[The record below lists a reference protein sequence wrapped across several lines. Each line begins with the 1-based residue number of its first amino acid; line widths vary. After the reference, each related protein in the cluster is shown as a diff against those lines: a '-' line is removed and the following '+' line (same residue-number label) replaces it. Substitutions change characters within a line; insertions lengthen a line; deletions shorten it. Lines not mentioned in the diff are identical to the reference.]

1 MKKVIFNILK
11 YLALFA
17 IGVLIFWLLYRK
29 VEWEK
34 LKGALAGLKYGW
46 LILSIALNLLAQYSR
61 ALRWKML
68 IKPMGY
74 NPSTWNAYLSVLAL
88 YFVNL
93 IIPRA
98 GEVARCSII
107 NKTDKVP
114 FTKLVGTVF
123 TERLADMLM
132 LFLLAF
138 IIFTFNFST
147 IVEFFNLN
155 PDIGENVRKFMD
167 ARYIILLIAFILL
180 LVLAA
185 FITIRL
191 LRRSSKRQRLSELKR
206 QFIDGIKSIAHMEHK
221 WLFIGHTVFIFLM
234 WLIMLYV
241 VFLAYEPTAS
251 LSLRSGMVVFL
262 MGGIAMI
269 APVQGGLGA
278 WHGMVARTLLIY
290 GIVWEEGLIFALVAH
305 TTTNLIYIVIGGGVL
320 LYLWIKF
327 GKTMNLGLKK
337 APAEQAQ
344 SK

>member
-1 MKKVIFNILK
+1 MKKVLLNILK

-17 IGVLIFWLLYRK
+17 IGVIIFWLLYRK

-34 LKGALAGLKYGW
+34 LKGALAELKYGW
-46 LILSIALNLLAQYSR
+46 LILSIALNMLAQYSR

-68 IKPMGY
+68 IKPLGY
-74 NPSTWNAYLSVLAL
+74 NPSTKNAFLSVLVL

-98 GEVARCSII
+98 GEVARCSVLT
-107 NKTDKVP
+107 KTDKVP

-132 LFLLAF
+132 LFLLAL
-138 IIFTFNFST
+138 IIFTSNFST
-147 IVEFFNLN
+147 IIDFFRLN
-155 PDIGENVRKFMD
+155 PDIEENVRRFLD
-167 ARYIILLIAFILL
+167 ARYIILLTGFILL

-185 FITIRL
+185 YITIRL

-206 QFIDGIKSIAHMEHK
+206 QLIDGIKSIAHMKHK
-221 WLFIGHTVFIFLM
+221 WLFIGHTAFIFLM
-234 WLIMLYV
+234 WLMMLYV
-241 VFLAYEPTAS
+241 VFLAYEPTEN

-305 TTTNLIYIVIGGGVL
+305 TTTSLIYILIGGGVL
-320 LYLWIKF
+320 LYLWLKF
-327 GKTMNLGLKK
+327 GKTINLGLKETTAGK
-337 APAEQAQ
+337 TQ
-344 SK
+344 SG